1 MAHDNAPDFT
11 RIKRFAFFAKAW
23 IFEQPGRRPHELLN
37 DPRGCF
43 GRDGFQMFVQA
54 DKVG

>member
-43 GRDGFQMFVQA
+43 GRDGFQMLVQA